1 MCDVIMTS
9 FMTSLEGHVTTP
21 YKRGV
26 AREYPSVHGE
36 PSKWADVRRCDPS
49 GRNSANYIKDLF
61 GERGI
66 VTFSFTNLILLA
78 LVGNDYFQ

>member
-9 FMTSLEGHVTTP
+9 FLTSFEGHVTTP

-49 GRNSANYIKDLF
+49 GRKKWLIILKINLGKGGLLL
-61 GERGI
+61 
-66 VTFSFTNLILLA
+66 SFLLILFYCL
-78 LVGNDYFQ
+78 L